1 MKYETKEIAMQ
12 HLSVKPDVAKK
23 QQVMIDCMYS
33 IGEKVSQNDLDGIDL
48 DCHRAAMKKAM
59 SY

>member
-12 HLSVKPDVAKK
+12 HLSNRPNVAKK
-23 QQVMIDCMYS
+23 QTAMIDAMYS
-33 IGEKVSQNDLDGIDL
+33 VGLQVSQNDLDGIDL
-48 DCHRAAMKKAM
+48 DCHRDAMKKTM